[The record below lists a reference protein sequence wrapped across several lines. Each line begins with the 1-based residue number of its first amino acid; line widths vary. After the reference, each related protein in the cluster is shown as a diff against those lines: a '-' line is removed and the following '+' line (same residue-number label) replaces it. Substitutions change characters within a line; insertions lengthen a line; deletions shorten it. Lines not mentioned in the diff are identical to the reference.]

1 MSEETSHPM
10 GGMTGG
16 SSLDA
21 LPFGI
26 GPHIAEALE
35 YVAITIDLI
44 GVSLILFGFVV
55 SLLRL
60 FGGFRDGVGFRQD
73 LGGLKAA
80 RTTLGTYILT
90 GLEFMIA
97 SDIVHTVITREFTDL
112 LFVAL
117 LVGIRTA
124 ISFFL
129 GKEIAEVGEE

>member
-1 MSEETSHPM
+1 MVERSEHLME
-10 GGMTGG
+10 GMTGG

-35 YVAITIDLI
+35 YVAIAIDLI

-60 FGGFRDGVGFRQD
+60 FGGFRDGVGFHHE

-80 RTTLGTYILT
+80 RSTLGTYILT
-90 GLEFMIA
+90 GLEFMIR
-97 SDIVHTVITREFTDL
+97 V
-112 LFVAL
+112 
-117 LVGIRTA
+117 
-124 ISFFL
+124 
-129 GKEIAEVGEE
+129 